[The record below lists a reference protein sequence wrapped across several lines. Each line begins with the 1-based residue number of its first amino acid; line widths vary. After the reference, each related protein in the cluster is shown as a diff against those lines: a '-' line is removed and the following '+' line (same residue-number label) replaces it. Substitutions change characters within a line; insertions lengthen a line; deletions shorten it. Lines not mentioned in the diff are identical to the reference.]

1 MRAPAWAWRRCMRL
15 VQLAP
20 CPDVRRLRATH
31 AVFVAHG
38 LHRHTYALS
47 RLIIL
52 ATGSAEDGGAVA
64 ADGDFL
70 SYAGLLLRHAE
81 APPNAFI
88 FNTIIRAYSRSRHP
102 ADALFF
108 FHLMRQRH
116 HHLLALSAEEQAAAV
131 APDHLTFPFVL
142 HGCTAAQCP
151 SPGLQLHGHLCRNGL
166 AAGDHFVQTALLR
179 FYVTFMELLPG
190 GAHSLFDE
198 IPRRDAVHWDVLMS
212 GYLRRGLPSEALQ
225 LFRQLLLSG
234 ARPDE
239 VALTTALAAC
249 ARTGALREGR
259 WIHRYLR
266 DNACELRADDAH
278 LCAALVTMYAKCGSL
293 DAAREVFE
301 KAPRRCRFLWSA
313 LIGGLALHGLAEEA
327 VGCLRRMQEQD
338 GLRPDGVALLG
349 ALSAC
354 AHAGKAEEGRRL
366 LAEMEALYGI
376 SPRHEHYACAVDMLC
391 KVGRLEDAVE
401 LARTMPMRPLASVWG
416 SVLAG
421 CRARGAVELAELAV
435 AELEKIEEE
444 LGAGAAD
451 GAHVQLWSIYMGA
464 NRVED
469 ARRTRMAVGGR
480 PGRKTTGR
488 SEIEVDGVVSS
499 FVSGDG
505 EHPLR
510 ESIYETVHHL
520 LAGRGGPL
528 AVENEEL
535 CPEENAGYLFD
546 DMSSREIL

>member
-1 MRAPAWAWRRCMRL
+1 MRL
-15 VQLAP
+15 TQLAP
-20 CPDVRRLRATH
+20 CPNVPRLRATH

-47 RLIIL
+47 RLILL
-52 ATGSAEDGGAVA
+52 ATGSAEDDGA
-64 ADGDFL
+64 ADGSGGDFL

-88 FNTIIRAYSRSRHP
+88 FNTLIRAYARSPHP
-102 ADALFF
+102 AAALCFF
-108 FHLMRQRH
+108 QLMRQRH
-116 HHLLALSAEEQAAAV
+116 HHLLALSGEEEQAAAV

-142 HGCTAAQCP
+142 HGCSAAQCP
-151 SPGLQLHGHLCRNGL
+151 SPGLQLHGLLCKNGL
-166 AAGDHFVQTALLR
+166 AAGDHYVQTALLR
-179 FYVTFMELLPG
+179 FYVTFMELVPG
-190 GAHSLFDE
+190 GAHNLFDE
-198 IPRRDAVHWDVLMS
+198 IPRRDVVHWDVLMS
-212 GYLRRGLPSEALQ
+212 GYLRRGLPCEALQ
-225 LFRQLLLSG
+225 LFRRLLLSG
-234 ARPDE
+234 AQPDE

-249 ARTGALREGR
+249 ARAGTLREGR
-259 WIHRYLR
+259 WIHCYLR
-266 DNACELRADDAH
+266 DNAGELRTDDAH
-278 LCAALVTMYAKCGSL
+278 ICAALVTMYAKCGSL

-301 KAPRRCRFLWSA
+301 TAPRRCRFLWSA
-313 LIGGLALHGLAEEA
+313 LIGGLAVHGLAEEA
-327 VGCLRRMQEQD
+327 VGCLRGMQEQD

-366 LAEMEALYGI
+366 LAEMEALYGV

-391 KVGRLEDAVE
+391 KVGRLEEAVE
-401 LARTMPMRPLASVWG
+401 LARAMPMRPLASVWG

-421 CRARGAVELAELAV
+421 CRAGGAVELAELAV

-469 ARRTRMAVGGR
+469 AQRTRKALGGR

-488 SEIEVDGVVSS
+488 SEIELDGVVSS

-510 ESIYETVHHL
+510 ERIYETVHHL
-520 LAGRGGPL
+520 LAGRGGLL
-528 AVENEEL
+528 AVEDEEL
-535 CPEENAGYLFD
+535 CPEEGPGYLFD
-546 DMSSREIL
+546 DMSSRSR